1 MAPPK
6 QPRKLSLQTKEYV
19 KDWIIGL
26 IADIAE
32 NDEDGNYDIKT
43 LKVVGDIREYVEPW
57 MPTNLAS
64 KIIEEIFNAAHMH
77 TSMKFAALQIL
88 NFPERTTKLV
98 LGMICYLL
106 TRFYM
111 YRA

>member
-57 MPTNLAS
+57 MPANLAS

-77 TSMKFAALQIL
+77 TSMKFGALQIL